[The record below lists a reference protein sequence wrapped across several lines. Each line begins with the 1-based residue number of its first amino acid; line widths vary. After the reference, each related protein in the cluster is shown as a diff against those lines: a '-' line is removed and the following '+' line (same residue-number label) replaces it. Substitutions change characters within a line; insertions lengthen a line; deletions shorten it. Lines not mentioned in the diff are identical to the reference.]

1 MATVGFFNAQGD
13 SIAQLD
19 AFNNEQCEHIY
30 HDERSLFEGTQPGD
44 VVVFSDLSAAGEGL
58 EDALALVHRLKEHE
72 LGFVFVKDGLD
83 SRSSED
89 LGNVMDAMYNL
100 VKTERKRQV
109 HTGAGSS
116 EGSSRRGGGRRPRI
130 SPEVIDEALSR
141 YAQGETVHSLCE
153 EYGFSQGT
161 IYRYIRER
169 GITRNNKEEEAEQ

>member
-1 MATVGFFNAQGD
+1 MATVGFFNSQGD

-30 HDERSLFEGTQPGD
+30 HDERSLFEGTQEGD
-44 VVVFSDLSAAGEGL
+44 VVVFSDLSAAGDSLDE
-58 EDALALVHRLKEHE
+58 ALALVHRLKDHG

-83 SRSSED
+83 TRSSQD

-109 HTGAGSS
+109 RSGAAAAPAAPAK
-116 EGSSRRGGGRRPRI
+116 RGGGRRPRI
-130 SPEVIDEALSR
+130 SPEVMDEALSR

-169 GITRNNKEEEAEQ
+169 GITRNKD